1 MNAFLS
7 SEYPQSAPEEALFHV
22 IPAPLEATV
31 SYGGGTAKGPAAI
44 LAASDQLEADNGV
57 NAPGEKGFYTAPA
70 IPLGKDQ
77 ERNIA
82 LIREAVE
89 RTLRVPGRHLPVV
102 LGGEHSVTYPVLQ
115 ALTAARGGGIGVVQI
130 DAHADLRDSYE
141 GTPYSHACVMRR
153 LHADLGIPLVQLG
166 TRAYCREE
174 REYREAHRDSILA
187 LDGRELESGNVREL
201 KLPDWFPEKLY
212 VSVDVDGLDPS
223 IMPATGTPVPGGLG
237 WWQAIDLLASVA
249 SQREMVGFDVV
260 EFAPIPGLHFADFA
274 CADLVHKLMGLA
286 I

>member
-1 MNAFLS
+1 M
-7 SEYPQSAPEEALFHV
+7 
-22 IPAPLEATV
+22 
-31 SYGGGTAKGPAAI
+31 
-44 LAASDQLEADNGV
+44 
-57 NAPGEKGFYTAPA
+57 
-70 IPLGKDQ
+70 
-77 ERNIA
+77 
-82 LIREAVE
+82 
-89 RTLRVPGRHLPVV
+89 
-102 LGGEHSVTYPVLQ
+102 
-115 ALTAARGGGIGVVQI
+115 VQI

-187 LDGRELESGNVREL
+187 LDGRELEAGNVREL

-237 WWQAIDLLASVA
+237 WWQTIDLLASVA

-286 I
+286 L